1 MFEALII
8 KLLIN
13 TALDLI
19 IEKAKEAVDQTDN
32 DIDDQFVDVLERNKN
47 KIAGLAK
54 QGRRKG

>member
-32 DIDDQFVDVLERNKN
+32 DIDDQFVDVLERNKD
-47 KIAGLAK
+47 KISGLAK
-54 QGRRKG
+54 QGRRKE